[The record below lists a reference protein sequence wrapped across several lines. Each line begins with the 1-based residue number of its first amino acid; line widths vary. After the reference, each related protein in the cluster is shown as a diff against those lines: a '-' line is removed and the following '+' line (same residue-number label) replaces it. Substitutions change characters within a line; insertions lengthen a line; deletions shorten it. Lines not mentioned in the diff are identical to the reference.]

1 MSSQYSFVKET
12 VTRMNYNSTWR
23 GSINTEV
30 MDKTTKKTDY
40 KLHATGDCT
49 LSSGRVY
56 IALPADVDP
65 TDWEV
70 KKKYNLM

>member
-1 MSSQYSFVKET
+1 MSSQYSFNKET
-12 VTRMNYNSTWR
+12 VRRMNYNSTWR
-23 GSINTEV
+23 GTINTEI

-49 LSSGRVY
+49 LDGRVY
-56 IALPADVDP
+56 IALPENVDS
-65 TDWEV
+65 TNWEV